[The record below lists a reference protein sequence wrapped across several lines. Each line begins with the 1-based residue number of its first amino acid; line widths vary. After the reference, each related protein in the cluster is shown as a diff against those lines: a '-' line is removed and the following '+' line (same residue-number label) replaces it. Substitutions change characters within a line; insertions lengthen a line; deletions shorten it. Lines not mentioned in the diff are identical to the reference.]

1 MPETSR
7 VLPDWH
13 HAHGRPVLEGIIKQ
27 TPGDFRVTENLGF
40 KPSGDGD
47 HDFLWVRKSGA
58 NTSWVARALAR
69 HAGVPARD
77 IGYSGMKDRHAVTYQ
92 WFSVPRPPK
101 DAIDWTTL
109 DLPDTRIDEL
119 ARHRKK
125 LKRGSHDSNHF
136 LIRVRCACKD
146 KALVEDRLALLSERG
161 VPNYFGEQ
169 RFGHNGSNLNLAAAV
184 FGGAKIKRDKRSI
197 ALSAARS
204 FLFNEVL
211 SERISDMT
219 WDTPLTG
226 DAMNLDGTGSFFT
239 PGPGDEEVRSRNAQM
254 DIHPTG
260 PLWGRGKPSVS
271 DTVEALERHV
281 AQRHSD
287 FASGLEHAGLQM
299 DRRSL
304 RLRASQLEWNWI
316 DGGLELRFTL
326 GRGGYATSV
335 LREIV
340 ELPNR

>member
-109 DLPDTRIDEL
+109 DLP
-119 ARHRKK
+119 
-125 LKRGSHDSNHF
+125 
-136 LIRVRCACKD
+136 
-146 KALVEDRLALLSERG
+146 
-161 VPNYFGEQ
+161 
-169 RFGHNGSNLNLAAAV
+169 V